1 MPIEIRRDY
10 IFEFAGMP
18 KSGKTTVLDIVAH
31 YLKREGLRLG
41 EYHGG
46 GRYAPIDKTSIAS
59 LNMLLAAKAA
69 EYILTTSERERDGN
83 RVFLLD
89 RGVFDRYI
97 FTRMLEDEGRIDAAE
112 SRAIRSFLLAPRLT
126 RPTDAVFAFTTSPAL
141 SLRREYANKLVERE
155 GRVMN
160 NDRLDRLRRLTREA
174 VTDLREHFAAIT
186 EVDTERADGDP
197 VGTAR
202 AIVDT
207 LLPLFEDAAA

>member
-1 MPIEIRRDY
+1 MPIEIRKDY
-10 IFEFAGMP
+10 VLEFAGMP

-31 YLKREGLRLG
+31 YFKREGLRLG

-46 GRYAPIDKTSIAS
+46 GRYVPIDKTAIAS

-69 EYILTTSERERDGN
+69 EYVLTTSERERDGT
-83 RVFLLD
+83 RVFLMD

-97 FTRMLEDEGRIDAAE
+97 FTRMLEEEGRIDAAE
-112 SRAIRSFLLAPRLT
+112 SRAISSFLLAPRLT
-126 RPTDAVFAFTTSPAL
+126 RPIDAVFAFTTSPAI

-160 NDRLDRLRRLTREA
+160 ADRLGNLRRLTREA
-174 VTDLREHFAAIT
+174 VTELREHFALIT
-186 EVDTERADGDP
+186 EIDTELTDGDP
-197 VGTAR
+197 VATAR
-202 AIVDT
+202 AIVEA

>member
-1 MPIEIRRDY
+1 
-10 IFEFAGMP
+10 
-18 KSGKTTVLDIVAH
+18 
-31 YLKREGLRLG
+31 
-41 EYHGG
+41 
-46 GRYAPIDKTSIAS
+46 
-59 LNMLLAAKAA
+59 
-69 EYILTTSERERDGN
+69 
-83 RVFLLD
+83 
-89 RGVFDRYI
+89 
-97 FTRMLEDEGRIDAAE
+97 
-112 SRAIRSFLLAPRLT
+112 
-126 RPTDAVFAFTTSPAL
+126 VFAFTTSPAL